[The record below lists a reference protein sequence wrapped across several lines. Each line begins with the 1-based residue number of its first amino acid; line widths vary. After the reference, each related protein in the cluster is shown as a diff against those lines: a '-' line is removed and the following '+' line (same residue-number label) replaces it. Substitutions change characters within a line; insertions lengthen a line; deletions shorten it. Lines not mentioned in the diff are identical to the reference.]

1 MIRPFSVIVAMDS
14 KRGIGKNNQ
23 LPWHLPGELRHF
35 KTLTAK
41 TKTPHKQNAVI
52 MGRKTWASLPEKF
65 RPLPGRINLVL
76 TRDQKPE
83 LPVDVFF
90 ADSLEKGLSL
100 LESPAFHEKI
110 EHIFVIGG
118 AQIFEAALRTPLCQE
133 LYVTHI
139 RRTFD
144 CDVFFPPFETQFE
157 RTNVSPDLEE
167 NGITYFFCEYRIP

>member
-1 MIRPFSVIVAMDS
+1 MEQVAA
-14 KRGIGKNNQ
+14 RRTGHKN
-23 LPWHLPGELRHF
+23 
-35 KTLTAK
+35 
-41 TKTPHKQNAVI
+41 QNVVI

-76 TRDQKPE
+76 TRNLKPE

-110 EHIFVIGG
+110 DRIFVIGG
-118 AQIFEAALRTPLCQE
+118 AQVFDAALRTPFCKE

-139 RRTFD
+139 QQTFD
-144 CDVFFPPFETQFE
+144 CDTFFPPFETQFE

-167 NGITYFFCEYRIP
+167 NGITYFFCEYLLR